1 MKQRSFWCMGI
12 ILYIICALATVFI
25 MISSIADFIL
35 SHGEKF
41 LCAFIIFAMGFMAS
55 SLLCKAKAQKAKT
68 IMQASLIW
76 LFAVYV
82 LVVVDFTL
90 VSGSFGR
97 NISNIFNLST
107 NEVQKYI
114 DNNTNIVPLAT
125 VKLYINAYKA
135 DNIMPYI
142 VAENLL
148 GNFLVFMP
156 FAFFVP
162 VLIKAI
168 NSAWR
173 FLAFICA
180 VVLVVELL
188 QIVFLTGSADID
200 DFILNVTGAMAAYG
214 IMQITAVQK
223 VINKLTGGY
232 ECSADKS

>member
-1 MKQRSFWCMGI
+1 
-12 ILYIICALATVFI
+12 
-25 MISSIADFIL
+25 
-35 SHGEKF
+35 
-41 LCAFIIFAMGFMAS
+41 
-55 SLLCKAKAQKAKT
+55 
-68 IMQASLIW
+68 
-76 LFAVYV
+76 
-82 LVVVDFTL
+82 
-90 VSGSFGR
+90 
-97 NISNIFNLST
+97 
-107 NEVQKYI
+107 
-114 DNNTNIVPLAT
+114 
-125 VKLYINAYKA
+125 
-135 DNIMPYI
+135 MPYI

-162 VLIKAI
+162 ALIKVI

-180 VVLVVELL
+180 VVLVIELL

-232 ECSADKS
+232 ESSADKS